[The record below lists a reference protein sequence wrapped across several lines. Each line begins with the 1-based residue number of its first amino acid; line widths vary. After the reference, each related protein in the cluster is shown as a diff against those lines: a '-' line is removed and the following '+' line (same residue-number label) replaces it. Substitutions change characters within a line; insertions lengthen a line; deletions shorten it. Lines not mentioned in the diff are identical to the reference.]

1 MNLMKRSVQSSW
13 YKGAVCRI
21 DPQTQVGKLR
31 RTSLLLFHKMAAEVE
46 MNRRSFLLALA
57 PVACV
62 LTNSRYSFAAAQLP
76 SIRAYHNPGCTCCHA
91 WARHMETAGFK
102 VTLTE
107 DPDLAAKQRALGV
120 PEALTGCHFARVGP
134 YLITGHVP
142 SEDVLRL
149 LAEKPEA
156 KGLAVPGM
164 PLGSPGME
172 MGSETE
178 KFSVLIFLAD
188 GTAKVFSQH

>member
-1 MNLMKRSVQSSW
+1 
-13 YKGAVCRI
+13 
-21 DPQTQVGKLR
+21 
-31 RTSLLLFHKMAAEVE
+31 MAAEIE

-57 PVACV
+57 PAVCV

-91 WARHMETAGFK
+91 WAKHMETAGFK

-134 YLITGHVP
+134 YLIAGHVP

-172 MGSETE
+172 MGSQTE

-188 GTAKVFSQH
+188 GTSKVFSQH